1 MESYIE
7 ITTKNII
14 DNYKAI
20 KEYCQKPVIAV
31 IKDNAYGH
39 SLIQIGKTLANNN
52 AFMLAVS
59 SINEA
64 ISLRKNMIFTP
75 ILLLGRCDDSRT
87 IYSLKITQGISSL
100 DQLKT
105 LIKDNIPI
113 SIHLEIETGMHRLGL
128 TEDETEEALFLIKNS
143 HLKLKGVYT
152 HFCSEDNNL
161 QKEKFESIIKKYFL
175 NQKLLIHAQASN
187 FINNHLSYCNA
198 VRVGLALYGYS
209 KHLFVKPSLKLICPI
224 IRCQPIKKD
233 ELVGYDFIEKTLS
246 DGYILTIPF
255 GYSSGLSRFKTLC
268 FTLNNKIYYQIGKSC
283 MDMMMFFSE
292 EKIESGT
299 LIEIISEN
307 NTQILLSLNDDNIY
321 YALSSLSP
329 NIKRIFK

>member
-7 ITTKNII
+7 INIKNIV

-20 KEYCQKPVIAV
+20 KDYCQKPVIAV

-39 SLIQIGKTLANNN
+39 SLIQVGKALANNN

-64 ISLRKNMIFTP
+64 IILRKNMVFVP
-75 ILLLGRCDDSRT
+75 LLLLGRCDDCRT
-87 IYSLKITQGISSL
+87 IYSLKITQGVSSL
-100 DQLKT
+100 DQLKK
-105 LIKDNIPI
+105 LIKDNFPI

-128 TEDETEEALFLIKNS
+128 TENEIEEALFLIKNS
-143 HLKLKGVYT
+143 QLKLKGIYT
-152 HFCSEDNNL
+152 HFCSRDNNF
-161 QKEKFESIIKKYFL
+161 QKETFERIIKKYFY
-175 NQKLLIHAQASN
+175 NQKLLIHSQASN
-187 FINNHLSYCNA
+187 YIDYQLDYCNA

-209 KHLFVKPSLKLICPI
+209 KYLFVKPSLKLICPI

-233 ELVGYDFIEKTLS
+233 ELVGYDFIEKTTS

-255 GYSSGLSRFKTLC
+255 GYSFGLSRFKTLC
-268 FTLNNKIYYQIGKSC
+268 FTLHNKTYYQIGKSC

-307 NTQILLSLNDDNIY
+307 NTDTLLSLNDDNIY

-329 NIKRIFK
+329 NIKRVFK